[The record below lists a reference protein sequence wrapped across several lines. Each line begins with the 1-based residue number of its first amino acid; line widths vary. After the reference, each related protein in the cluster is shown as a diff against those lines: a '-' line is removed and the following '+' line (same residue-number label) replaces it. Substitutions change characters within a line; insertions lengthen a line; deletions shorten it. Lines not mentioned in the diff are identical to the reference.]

1 MDRFLTIL
9 MGVVA
14 IAALTASSSRVALAA
29 GAGSAD
35 EKAVVACLQ
44 AVLGGFARRDRAA
57 IVAQLLPGGM
67 ATLLRDGKL
76 LQLTFDGF
84 ADRLSA
90 PEPEIREERIHDPLV
105 RIDDNIAV
113 VWARFELVVNGKV
126 ARCGTDSVNFVKIDG
141 RWLISS
147 VGDTSRTS
155 CGK

>member
-9 MGVVA
+9 MGVIA
-14 IAALTASSSRVALAA
+14 ITALTASPSRVALAA
-29 GAGSAD
+29 GVRSAD

-44 AVLGGFARRDRAA
+44 AVLDGLARRDRAA
-57 IVAQLLPGGM
+57 IVARLLPGGM

-90 PEPEIREERIHDPLV
+90 PGPDTHEERIHDPLV
-105 RIDDNIAV
+105 RVYDNIAV
-113 VWARFELVVNGKV
+113 VWARFDLVVNGKV

-141 RWLISS
+141 QWLISA
-147 VGDTSRTS
+147 VGDTSRAS
-155 CGK
+155 CVK